1 MRNDIQL
8 SRLVAKI
15 DRDLAADGYAI
26 SQSSDHAAFEAAHQA
41 LSGRSAASPPLNS
54 RYVDLDPA
62 DFFWLDVTK
71 DGRRI
76 AVEAMR
82 REHITQPLRR
92 HLDQQYRRF
101 YTAEADLKIIGHAP
115 GADLITGVIVYH
127 GDLFV
132 DPSLRGNG
140 LATQLSRLAILIAY
154 QRWDP
159 DFIWG
164 FIAEEKVLR
173 GYQQKIGYWHGQP
186 YGTQYSDKPEDI
198 SEKDWLVWMSREDL
212 SYWTELSR
220 RSRELA

>member
-8 SRLVAKI
+8 SRLVAEI
-15 DRDLAADGYAI
+15 DGDLAAGGYVI
-26 SQSSDHAAFEAAHQA
+26 SQSSDHAAFEAAHHS
-41 LSGRSAASPPLNS
+41 LSGRDAASPPLNR
-54 RYVDLDPA
+54 RYVDIDPA
-62 DFFWLDVTK
+62 DLFWLDVVR
-71 DGRRI
+71 DGKRV

-82 REHITQPLRR
+82 REKITQPLRR

-101 YTAEADLKIIGHAP
+101 YTDATDLKIIGHAP
-115 GADLITGVIVYH
+115 GADLITGDIVYH

-132 DPSLRGNG
+132 DPDSRGQG

-186 YGTQYSDKPEDI
+186 YGTQYSDKPETI

-212 SYWTELSR
+212 SYWTELGR
-220 RSRELA
+220 RHRVLA